1 MGLRDWWERL
11 KKRGGAVLLSRVSCD
26 DTGVSCQHP
35 DGAVQR
41 VGWDELTE
49 VVIVTTDQG
58 PFQDDVYWILHSPA
72 GDCVVPSEAEGAD
85 ELVGRLQKL
94 SGFDH
99 LNMIAAMSSTT
110 NQRFVCWQ
118 RQT

>member
-1 MGLRDWWERL
+1 MGFRDWWDRL
-11 KKRGGAVLLSRVSCD
+11 KQRGRAALLSRVSCD
-26 DTGVSCQHP
+26 DAGVSCQHP
-35 DGAVQR
+35 DGVVQR
-41 VGWDELTE
+41 VAWDELTE
-49 VVIVTTDQG
+49 VVVVTTDQG
-58 PFQDDVYWILHSPA
+58 PFQDDVYWILHSPG

-99 LNMIAAMSSTT
+99 QKLIAAMSSIT